1 MCGYILA
8 APSSSVTPPRQRKH
22 MQAVPLAAVWA
33 KEVLA
38 KKHWTFFVSE
48 GGYLS
53 KAIRLEALASKLK
66 TCQKLGAE
74 TCSNFWLFQMLPLS
88 KLSAIT
94 RWLRSLC
101 PNPICRPGQV
111 QFLGDKRGGCLFQ
124 LCFKHS
130 SLQQMAHQNS
140 LKASESKS
148 SGNSFTNK
156 KNTAIYGSS
165 SGPCMAPAKGGQK
178 WLSVRECSTSEGSL
192 NSEQIH

>member
-1 MCGYILA
+1 MD
-8 APSSSVTPPRQRKH
+8 
-22 MQAVPLAAVWA
+22 
-33 KEVLA
+33 
-38 KKHWTFFVSE
+38 
-48 GGYLS
+48 
-53 KAIRLEALASKLK
+53 
-66 TCQKLGAE
+66 TCQKLLGWRPSLLSWRPVKSLVQKPVPTFDCSKCCLSQSSQPSLAGCEAFVPTRFVVLARSSFWE
-74 TCSNFWLFQMLPLS
+74 T
-88 KLSAIT
+88 
-94 RWLRSLC
+94 
-101 PNPICRPGQV
+101 
-111 QFLGDKRGGCLFQ
+111 KRGSCLFQ